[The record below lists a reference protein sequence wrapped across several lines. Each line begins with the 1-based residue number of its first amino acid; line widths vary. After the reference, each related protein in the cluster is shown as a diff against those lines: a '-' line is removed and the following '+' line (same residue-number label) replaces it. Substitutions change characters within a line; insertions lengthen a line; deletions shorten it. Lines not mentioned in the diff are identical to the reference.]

1 MSAPQRRTA
10 GVLGGLGPLATIEFM
25 HQVMA
30 ATVAEVEQEHADLIV
45 SQRSSTPD
53 RTAAILGQGP
63 SPAPVMAADARN
75 LEAAG
80 AEFIV
85 IPCNTASSFIGAVE
99 AAVSVPVVSIV
110 EETVAEARRRL
121 PQTRTIGLMAT
132 DGTVR
137 SGVYEEAAARAGIKV
152 LRPGPRTQERIMAMI
167 YDGVKAGRQ
176 VPRQEFFDCVKA
188 VREAGADV
196 VITGCT
202 ELSVLCARF
211 GPGADWLVDSL
222 AVLARRTAELCG
234 CRLA

>member
-25 HQVMA
+25 SQVMA
-30 ATVAEVEQEHADLIV
+30 ATVAQVEQEHADLIV

-53 RTAAILGQGP
+53 RTAAILGRGP
-63 SPAPVMAADARN
+63 SPAPVMAADAQR

-85 IPCNTASSFIGAVE
+85 IPCNTASKFLGAVE
-99 AAVSVPVVSIV
+99 QAVSVPVVSIV
-110 EETVAEARRRL
+110 EETLAEVRRRL
-121 PQTRTIGLMAT
+121 PQARSIGLMAT
-132 DGTVR
+132 DGTLR
-137 SGVYEEAAARAGIKV
+137 AGVYEDAAARAGLKV
-152 LRPGPRTQERIMAMI
+152 LLPDPQTQKRIMAMI
-167 YDGVKAGRQ
+167 YDGVKAGRE
-176 VPRQEFFDCVKA
+176 VPRQEFFDCVKQMRQ
-188 VREAGADV
+188 VGADV

-211 GPGADWLVDSL
+211 GANGGRVVDSL
-222 AVLARRTAELCG
+222 SVLARRTAELCG